1 MNGQTSFWKVA
12 GTFVAVLGAVA
23 IIFQLNQGTLAQT
36 GATTFGGIVNDMF
49 QSIGGN
55 GSNNAPGTTGTGS
68 HTNPA
73 NNAGGGNKTPH
84 STQYT
89 NV

>member
-1 MNGQTSFWKVA
+1 MNEGTSFWKVA
-12 GTFVAVLGAVA
+12 GTFIAVIGAVA

-36 GATTFGGIVNDMF
+36 GANTLGGIVGDMF
-49 QSIGGN
+49 ASVGGN
-55 GSNNAPGTTGTGS
+55 GSNNAPGTTGAGS
-68 HTNPA
+68 HTDPSG
-73 NNAGGGNKTPH
+73 NAGGGNKTPH